1 MKKTLK
7 KITCSVLAAVS
18 VVGCAATLTA
28 CETSHPEVE
37 MKIEFNDKTY
47 TLEYKLYRNIAPA
60 TTDHFLWL
68 AGNGYYNGL
77 CVHDY
82 SQSDFVRMYT
92 GAYSVA
98 EEADDADGLVYK
110 KYYETI
116 ATYKNYADFPV
127 SVWMEE
133 EKTNPTYTLKGEFS
147 ANNFR
152 VENGALK
159 ETFGS
164 LTMYY
169 EDISE
174 YEDVAQEDVYML
186 RADGDGVSKRDYQYN
201 CATSMFYISLSATTK
216 NNSGYCTFATLKE
229 DSESVLKNLQT
240 AINDYIETTYNGE
253 SAEFTESESVT
264 VCTDDVHLGDHA
276 ITDEFSVPKKPIV
289 IKKVKV
295 LKY

>member
-1 MKKTLK
+1 
-7 KITCSVLAAVS
+7 
-18 VVGCAATLTA
+18 
-28 CETSHPEVE
+28 
-37 MKIEFNDKTY
+37 
-47 TLEYKLYRNIAPA
+47 
-60 TTDHFLWL
+60 
-68 AGNGYYNGL
+68 
-77 CVHDY
+77 
-82 SQSDFVRMYT
+82 MYT
-92 GAYSVA
+92 GAY
-98 EEADDADGLVYK
+98 EYEDGNLVYK
-110 KYYETI
+110 DYYKTI
-116 ATYKNYADFPV
+116 SESKDFKNFPI
-127 SVWMEE
+127 SVWMQQD
-133 EKTNPTYTLKGEFS
+133 KVAPMYTLKGEFKDNKFS
-147 ANNFR
+147 
-152 VENGALK
+152 VKSGSLK

-186 RADGDGVSKRDYQYN
+186 RADGEGVSKRDYQYN
-201 CATSMFYISLSATTK
+201 CATSMFYISLSATAK
-216 NNSGYCTFATLKE
+216 NNSGYCTFATLKK

-240 AINDYIETTYNGE
+240 AINDYIEATYNGE